1 MNRLKK
7 ILILGAGEG
16 QMPLIRRSKAAGW
29 FTIVVSPKGN
39 YPGFIFADQTV
50 FADISNTEDILQ
62 IAIQEEVDAVATDQ
76 TDISVPTVQYVCEKL
91 GLPCIKCQDIEN
103 FQKKSRMREICQKYG
118 IPTIPYQIA
127 HTINE
132 AESFLNK
139 ISPSAAIIKPVDS
152 QGSRGVKKVV
162 SSDELNKAWG
172 EAISYS
178 KSNQVI
184 IERFVEGQEVEVDT
198 VIREGKIIDVLIGD
212 VYNFKGTFSGY
223 ERIYPT
229 QYTPEIQNTIK
240 KVNAS
245 TLKALGIQ
253 TGWTHG
259 EYMVTNSGEV
269 FLIEVGARG
278 GGNYIGSDIVNLMLG
293 VGTDEMSFRN
303 AIGDMSFYDEV
314 HLRNNF
320 CAYKCFYLPKGIV
333 ESVEVEDSLFY
344 EDYVV
349 MHNLSSLKVGMKTL
363 GNNDKTTRYTLVVV
377 AENHSQLRERL
388 DSIPNRIKV
397 RVLTP
402 NGIKSCIWK

>member
-1 MNRLKK
+1 MTRLKK

-39 YPGFIFADQTV
+39 YPGFKIADKCYY
-50 FADISNTEDILQ
+50 ADISSKELVLE
-62 IAIQEEVDAVATDQ
+62 IANQEKVQAIATDQ
-76 TDISVPTVQYVCEKL
+76 TDVSVPTVQYACKQL
-91 GLPCIKCQDIEN
+91 DLPCIKCQEIEN
-103 FQKKSRMREICQKYG
+103 FQKKSRMRDVCKDCG
-118 IPTIPYQIA
+118 IPTIPYKIVES
-127 HTINE
+127 IKE
-132 AESFLNK
+132 AESFLYA
-139 ISPSAAIIKPVDS
+139 ISPSAAIIKPIDS
-152 QGSRGVKKVV
+152 QGSRGVKKIANF
-162 SSDELNKAWG
+162 DDLNKAWS
-172 EAISYS
+172 EVNSYS
-178 KSNQVI
+178 KSKQII
-184 IERFVEGQEVEVDT
+184 IESFVEGQEVEVDT
-198 VIREGKIIDVLIGD
+198 VIKDGKIIDVLIGD
-212 VYNFKGTFSGY
+212 VYNFKDAFSGY

-229 QYTPEIQNTIK
+229 QYTQDIQNKIK
-240 KVNAS
+240 GVNAS
-245 TLKALGIQ
+245 TLQALGMQ

-278 GGNYIGSDIVNLMLG
+278 GGNYIGSDIVRLMLG

-303 AIGDMSFYDEV
+303 AIGDMNFYDEV
-314 HLRNNF
+314 HLQNNF

-333 ESVEVEDSLFY
+333 ESVEVEDSLFS

-388 DSIPNRIKV
+388 DSIPNQIKV

>member
-1 MNRLKK
+1 MSDQKK

-16 QMPLIRRSKAAGW
+16 QLPLIRRAKSAGW
-29 FTIVVSPKGN
+29 YVIVVSPMGN
-39 YPGFIFADQTV
+39 YPGFDLADLSC
-50 FADISNTEDILQ
+50 FADISDRDEILQ
-62 IAIQEEVDAVATDQ
+62 IAIRQSVQTIATDQ
-76 TDISVPTVQYVCEKL
+76 TDVSVPTVQYVCEKL
-91 GLPCIKCQDIEN
+91 GLPGIKCRDIEN
-103 FQKKSRMREICQKYG
+103 FQLKSRMRDICTAHG
-118 IPTIPYQIA
+118 IATIPYRVVDSLEAAEAFLSTIA
-127 HTINE
+127 PH
-132 AESFLNK
+132 
-139 ISPSAAIIKPVDS
+139 AAIIKPIDS
-152 QGSRGVKKVV
+152 QGSRGVQRVANV
-162 SSDELNKAWG
+162 EALRLDWDEAMR
-172 EAISYS
+172 YS
-178 KSNQVI
+178 RSRRVI

-198 VIREGKIIDVLIGD
+198 VIKDGKIIDVLIGD
-212 VYNFKGTFSGY
+212 VYNFKDAFSGY

-229 QYTPEIQNTIK
+229 QYTQDIQNKIK
-240 KVNAS
+240 GVNAS
-245 TLKALGIQ
+245 TLQALGMQ

-278 GGNYIGSDIVNLMLG
+278 GGNYIGSDIVRLMLG

-314 HLRNNF
+314 HLQNNF

-333 ESVEVEDSLFY
+333 ESVEVEDSLSS